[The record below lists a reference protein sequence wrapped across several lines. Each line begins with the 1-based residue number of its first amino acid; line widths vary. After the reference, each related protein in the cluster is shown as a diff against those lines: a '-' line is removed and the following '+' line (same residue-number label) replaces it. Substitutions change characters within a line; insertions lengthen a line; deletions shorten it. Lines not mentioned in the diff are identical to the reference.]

1 MSTQQTGFASR
12 FALLSLARMTRS
24 KRAAVAAIVL
34 LAATAALLYLMGRP
48 PICTCGA
55 IDLWVGEPNSS
66 RTSQMLSDWYSP
78 SHIVHGFLFFAGL
91 WLVGRRWP
99 LERRFLVALAIEA
112 AWEIVENTPLIINRY
127 REETAALGY
136 TGDSV
141 LNSMSDIA
149 MMGLGFLLARRLPV
163 WASVVVVLILE
174 LVPLLVIRDNLTLN
188 VWMLLAPNDALK
200 AWQSGGSASALI
212 SHFMH

>member
-1 MSTQQTGFASR
+1 
-12 FALLSLARMTRS
+12 MTRP

-48 PICTCGA
+48 LICTCGS

-91 WLVGRRWP
+91 WLVARRWP
-99 LERRFLVALAIEA
+99 LERRFLAALAIEA

-149 MMGLGFLLARRLPV
+149 MMIAGFLLARRLPV
-163 WASVVVVLILE
+163 WASVAIVLVLE
-174 LVPLLVIRDNLTLN
+174 LVPLFAIRDNLTLN
-188 VWMLLAPNDALK
+188 VWMLLAPNEAIQ

-212 SHFMH
+212 AHFMH